1 MSHAHP
7 QVKSTAEW
15 SKQNVIRHIHILE
28 ELKTDHDNGSDGMT
42 QEQYDLTYTKVSIS
56 IGKETETHNTRFP
69 NDTI

>member
-15 SKQNVIRHIHILE
+15 SKQSVIRHIHILE

-42 QEQYDLTYTKVSIS
+42 QDQYDLTYTKVSVS
-56 IGKETETHNTRFP
+56 VCLFTKSVT
-69 NDTI
+69 